1 MLKNRNVKNSS
12 KVTFP
17 QLMTQIQRMEKNK
30 RDTYKQGEKSQNKT
44 FHV

>member
-30 RDTYKQGEKSQNKT
+30 RDTYK
-44 FHV
+44 